1 MQWLVILTAASIV
14 VGAFAQSVTGLG
26 FSLVAA
32 PALLALLGARD
43 GVAVVVLLAA
53 VTSLIALVPEWRHT
67 RIRDAGALLVPT
79 LLATPVVALALGGVD
94 ASLVA
99 IAAGV
104 SVIAGVV
111 LLARGASWAWFR
123 GLPGAVVAGVASAV
137 LNVVGGVGGPPM
149 GMYAANAGWGAV
161 ESRATLQF
169 FFLVQNVVTAAV
181 IGLVRPAAWMLV
193 ALVAG
198 TLAGVLV
205 SGRIPERT
213 ARVAVLVVAALG
225 GASLVV
231 GSI

>member
-1 MQWLVILTAASIV
+1 MQWLLILTAASIV
-14 VGAFAQSVTGLG
+14 IGALAQSVTGLG

-32 PALLALLGARD
+32 PSLLALLGTRD
-43 GVAVVVLLAA
+43 GVAVVVVLAA
-53 VTSLIALVPEWRHT
+53 VVSLIALVPQWRHT
-67 RIRDAGALLVPT
+67 RVRDAGVLLVPT
-79 LLATPVVALALGGVD
+79 LLATPVVVLALGGVD

-99 IAAGV
+99 AAAGL

-149 GMYAANAGWGAV
+149 GMYAANAGWGAA
-161 ESRATLQF
+161 ESNATLQF
-169 FFLVQNVVTAAV
+169 FFLVQNVVTAVV

-193 ALVAG
+193 ALLVG

-213 ARVAVLVVAALG
+213 ARIAVLVVAALG
-225 GASLVV
+225 GASLVA